1 MKLFYI
7 LTVVVVTFA
16 QCEPVTTLKEQ
27 INLIIYK
34 NFWGRKIRILFK
46 LFYDV
51 RITWVPK
58 SEKNTKASE
67 NKKPISFINMDIKL
81 INKIFIK
88 QIFLNVKEIIYHD
101 RVGYTQG
108 MQN

>member
-1 MKLFYI
+1 MRLFYI

-51 RITWVPK
+51 RIT
-58 SEKNTKASE
+58 
-67 NKKPISFINMDIKL
+67 
-81 INKIFIK
+81 
-88 QIFLNVKEIIYHD
+88 
-101 RVGYTQG
+101 
-108 MQN
+108 